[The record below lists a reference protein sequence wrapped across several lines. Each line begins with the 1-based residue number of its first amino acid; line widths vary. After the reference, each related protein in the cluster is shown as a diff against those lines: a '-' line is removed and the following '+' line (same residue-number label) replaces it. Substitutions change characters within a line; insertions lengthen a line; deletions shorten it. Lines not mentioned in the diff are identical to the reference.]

1 MMLIIVLVTYADSNS
16 LLDIVNKLP
25 WADVCEAPETE
36 DELDGVEDA
45 LEEEESP
52 QLHHRGVEDVHEEA
66 RDVRHP
72 LGGDCDV
79 DGGDALQWVRPWL
92 SLARRKKYNLCF
104 NKRRE
109 KPKILRPRDPINC

>member
-1 MMLIIVLVTYADSNS
+1 MMPIMVLVTYADCNS

-45 LEEEESP
+45 LEEKESS
-52 QLHHRGVEDVHEEA
+52 QLHHGGVEDVHEEA

-72 LGGDCDV
+72 LGGDGHV
-79 DGGDALQWVRPWL
+79 DGGDALEGVRPWL
-92 SLARRKKYNLCF
+92 SLK
-104 NKRRE
+104 E
-109 KPKILRPRDPINC
+109 KNI

>member
-1 MMLIIVLVTYADSNS
+1 MADSNS
-16 LLDIVNKLP
+16 LLDIVNTLP
-25 WADVCEAPETE
+25 GADVCEAPETE

-52 QLHHRGVEDVHEEA
+52 QLHHRGVEDVHQEA

-92 SLARRKKYNLCF
+92 SLARRKKSIIFVSINV
-104 NKRRE
+104 E
-109 KPKILRPRDPINC
+109 KNPKFYCQETP